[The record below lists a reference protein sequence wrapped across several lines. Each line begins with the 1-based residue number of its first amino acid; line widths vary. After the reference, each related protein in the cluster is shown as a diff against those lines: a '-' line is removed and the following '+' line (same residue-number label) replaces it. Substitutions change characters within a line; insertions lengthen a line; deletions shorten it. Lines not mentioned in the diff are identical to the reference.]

1 MKIGFGIG
9 IEYQTPM
16 VIRGITGGGGDE
28 ENVWR
33 FDDNTD
39 ILWEDETQMITEE

>member
-9 IEYQTPM
+9 IEYPNASL
-16 VIRGITGGGGDE
+16 VIGSIDQGE
-28 ENVWR
+28 EDNVWR